1 MDDHYSSNMMI
12 GWKHKLFFMGE
23 HYFWLRRVRS
33 NSWRHFRKQ
42 RSNYWKSIFFL
53 YAYSSN
59 SFCRSIIIHCIYRSV
74 YDVFFRVYMRVC
86 VEFLKRKEKIE
97 ARTHTFERKPPHKR
111 YSIFF
116 IFYKKRSCTIWIH
129 RHRRQK
135 K

>member
-1 MDDHYSSNMMI
+1 
-12 GWKHKLFFMGE
+12 MGE
-23 HYFWLRRVRS
+23 HYFLLRRVRS

-53 YAYSSN
+53 YACSSN

-74 YDVFFRVYMRVC
+74 YDVFFRVYLRVC

-116 IFYKKRSCTIWIH
+116 FFIRKDLALYESIDTGDKRNKRQGRKKH
-129 RHRRQK
+129 KDH
-135 K
+135 